1 MAIEAPISKYRRTN
15 FIIYIAVS
23 LGVAVIFAYD
33 GYLSKYKWSGRYSFY
48 EEHVINNDGKPNST
62 MIINQ
67 KSPPFFLAA
76 AILFGVYYLMIR
88 NDKLIADENELIFN
102 GKKRI
107 PYDSIEKINKTHF
120 EKKGFF
126 VITYK
131 NESGRQVSRKISDK
145 RYRNLPA
152 VLDHLVAKIS

>member
-1 MAIEAPISKYRRTN
+1 
-15 FIIYIAVS
+15 
-23 LGVAVIFAYD
+23 
-33 GYLSKYKWSGRYSFY
+33 
-48 EEHVINNDGKPNST
+48 

-76 AILFGVYYLMIR
+76 AVLFGVYYLMIR
-88 NDKLIADENELIFN
+88 NDKLIADENELVIN

-107 PYDSIEKINKTHF
+107 PYDSIEKINKTYF

-131 NESGRQVSRKISDK
+131 NESGRQVSKKISDK
-145 RYRNLPA
+145 RYRNLSA
-152 VLDHLVAKIS
+152 LLDHLVAKIT